1 MFALSICVS
10 MSIEIR
16 RGRGEENVL
25 CCEGGGVVFLL
36 QKELALGRI
45 N

>member
-10 MSIEIR
+10 MNIEIK
-16 RGRGEENVL
+16 RGRGEENVPS
-25 CCEGGGVVFLL
+25 CEGGGGCFLL
-36 QKELALGRI
+36 RKELALGRI

>member
-25 CCEGGGVVFLL
+25 CSKGGGGVFLL
-36 QKELALGRI
+36 RKELAFERI

>member
-1 MFALSICVS
+1 

-25 CCEGGGVVFLL
+25 CCEGGGGVFFL
-36 QKELALGRI
+36 QRELALGRI